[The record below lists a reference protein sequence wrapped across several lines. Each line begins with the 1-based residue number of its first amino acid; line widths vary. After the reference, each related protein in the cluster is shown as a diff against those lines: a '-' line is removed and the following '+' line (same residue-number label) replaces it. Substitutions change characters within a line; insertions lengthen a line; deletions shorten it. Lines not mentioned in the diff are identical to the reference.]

1 MKGKIFNSQEVLKD
15 KFSEQFWQTLQK
27 KLGISELRISKIDN
41 QSYMTGKLV
50 FSFIKNDQ
58 LYGIRVPCNE
68 IQELRIVG
76 LALLPND
83 LREDDDVIV
92 YEHRRELVI
101 DEKLLYLYL
110 KKRIREFFN
119 Q

>member
-1 MKGKIFNSQEVLKD
+1 MKGKIFNAQQVLED

-68 IQELRIVG
+68 IQKLRIVG
-76 LALLPND
+76 LAFVATDP
-83 LREDDDVIV
+83 REDGDVIV
-92 YEHRRELVI
+92 YEYRRELCI
-101 DEKLLYLYL
+101 DEALLYRYL
-110 KKRIREFFN
+110 KERIFLIT
-119 Q
+119 